1 MAARRRNTPTTDCTC
16 TPPRP
21 HGDQHTYQ
29 VHRCGCDACRD
40 GYQQHL
46 ARQRDARALGW
57 TAYVDNGP
65 AAERIRLLNARG
77 VTTQALAADL
87 GRSPNTLYQLARQ
100 ARPRCER
107 ALAEE
112 VLAYPIPA
120 P

>member
-1 MAARRRNTPTTDCTC
+1 MAAPRTRLATIDCTC
-16 TPPRP
+16 SPHRP
-21 HGDQHTYQ
+21 HGDQHVYQ
-29 VHRCGCDACRD
+29 VHGCGCDACRA
-40 GYQQHL
+40 GYQDYL
-46 ARQRDARALGW
+46 DKRSDARALGW

-77 VTTQALAADL
+77 VTTQRLAADL

-100 ARPRCER
+100 ARPRCAR